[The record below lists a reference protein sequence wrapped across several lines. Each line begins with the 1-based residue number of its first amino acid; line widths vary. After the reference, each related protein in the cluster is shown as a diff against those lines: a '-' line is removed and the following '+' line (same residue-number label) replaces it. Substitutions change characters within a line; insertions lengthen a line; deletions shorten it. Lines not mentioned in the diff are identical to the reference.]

1 MLNVSC
7 LEIGDIGAK
16 TNDIILADLV
26 ESWMDL
32 KKRLDRR
39 EQIIATKYVRV
50 RYNFQQRSQ
59 HKYSIK
65 G

>member
-26 ESWMDL
+26 ES
-32 KKRLDRR
+32 
-39 EQIIATKYVRV
+39 
-50 RYNFQQRSQ
+50 
-59 HKYSIK
+59 
-65 G
+65 